1 METSIT
7 TCFCISEI
15 ALSFFIP
22 TSFPIFNFLLC
33 EVIMIHEVVAC
44 VVGRVDVYHLHL
56 AHIGVLEQF
65 EHFEVVALNIEVLG
79 GVPVDALFRTRAQGF
94 STRSHRLTLSSPL
107 ANPREVIHLWGIV
120 HRIITQQR
128 TQFLKVHHVPQLSVL
143 PCRFRKARGA
153 YLVERIHVQ
162 LRPIHRLFV

>member
-1 METSIT
+1 MELTIRL
-7 TCFCISEI
+7 CVLYY
-15 ALSFFIP
+15 ALALFVDNTGSLILFALG
-22 TSFPIFNFLLC
+22 TM

-44 VVGRVDVYHLHL
+44 IVRRVDVYHLHL

-153 YLVERIHVQ
+153 YPVERIQVQ